1 MYASMKNMPMIQTPK
16 YSDLQIVN
24 GILNND
30 QTITQH
36 FFLKEC
42 KPLFE
47 YIAHAIFDDNVEH
60 NELVS
65 ELFLYLQH
73 NDWHKVRQFDFRSKL
88 TTWVSVV
95 AVRFFQKVR
104 MQMIETT
111 PIDSLNNQESIYK
124 NAVENDKTYMAL
136 YRAIQQMPNPRY
148 KEAIIEL
155 ELNQRKPEIVAKSMN
170 ITVDNLYN
178 IRRRARLQLKT
189 IMLKGGYYA

>member
-1 MYASMKNMPMIQTPK
+1 MLMTQTPK
-16 YSDLQIVN
+16 YSDQQIVE

-30 QTITQH
+30 QTIIQH
-36 FFLKEC
+36 FFFKEC
-42 KPLFE
+42 KPMFE
-47 YIAHAIFDDNVEH
+47 YIAHAVFDDNVEH
-60 NELVS
+60 NELVN
-65 ELFLYLQH
+65 ELFLYLRH

-111 PIDSLNNQESIYK
+111 PIDALNSQKDIYK
-124 NAVENDKTYMAL
+124 DALENEKAYMAL

-148 KEAIIEL
+148 KKVIIEL
-155 ELNQRKPEIVAKSMN
+155 ELNQSKPEIVAKSMN

>member
-1 MYASMKNMPMIQTPK
+1 MVENVK
-16 YSDLQIVN
+16 YSDQQIVV
-24 GILNND
+24 GILEND
-30 QTITQH
+30 KKIIEY
-36 FFLKEC
+36 FFFDVC
-42 KPLFE
+42 KPMFK
-47 YIAHAIFDDNVEH
+47 YIAHAIFDDNVER

-111 PIDSLNNQESIYK
+111 PIDTLNNQESIYK
-124 NAVENDKTYMAL
+124 DALENEKTYMAL

-148 KEAIIEL
+148 KEVIIEL
-155 ELNQRKPEIVAKSMN
+155 ELNQRKPEIVAKLMN

-178 IRRRARLQLKT
+178 IRRRARLQLKA
-189 IMLKGGYYA
+189 IMVKGGYYD

>member
-1 MYASMKNMPMIQTPK
+1 MKQINPMTQTPK
-16 YSDLQIVN
+16 YSDQQIVN

-30 QTITQH
+30 QTIIQH

-47 YIAHAIFDDNVEH
+47 YIAHAIFDDNVER
-60 NELVS
+60 NELVN

-111 PIDSLNNQESIYK
+111 PIEALNNQESIYK
-124 NAVENDKTYMAL
+124 DALGNEKTYMAL

-148 KEAIIEL
+148 KKVIIEL
-155 ELNQRKPEIVAKSMN
+155 ELNQSKPEIVAKSMN

>member
-1 MYASMKNMPMIQTPK
+1 MTQTPK
-16 YSDLQIVN
+16 YSDQQIVN

-30 QTITQH
+30 QTIIQQ

-42 KPLFE
+42 KPLVE
-47 YIAHAIFDDNVEH
+47 YIAHAMFDDNVER
-60 NELVS
+60 NELVN

-88 TTWVSVV
+88 ITWVSVV
-95 AVRFFQKVR
+95 AVRFFQKMR

-111 PIDSLNNQESIYK
+111 SIDTLNNQESIYK
-124 NAVENDKTYMAL
+124 DALENEKAYMAL
-136 YRAIQQMPNPRY
+136 YRTIQQMPNPRY
-148 KEAIIEL
+148 KKVIIEL

-178 IRRRARLQLKT
+178 IRRRARLQFKT

>member
-1 MYASMKNMPMIQTPK
+1 MYASMKNMPMTQTPK
-16 YSDLQIVN
+16 YSDSQIVH
-24 GILNND
+24 GILHND
-30 QTITQH
+30 QTIIQH

-42 KPLFE
+42 KPIFE
-47 YIAHAIFDDNVEH
+47 YIAHAIFDDNIERD
-60 NELVS
+60 ELIS

-95 AVRFFQKVR
+95 AVRFFQKAR

-111 PIDSLNNQESIYK
+111 PVDTLNYRENIYK
-124 NAVENDKTYMAL
+124 DAIKNEEKYLLL
-136 YRAIQQMPNPRY
+136 YRAIQQMPNTRY
-148 KEAIIEL
+148 RNVIIEL
-155 ELNQRKPEIVAKSMN
+155 ELNQQKPEDVADEMG

-189 IMLKGGYYA
+189 IMVKGGYYD

>member
-1 MYASMKNMPMIQTPK
+1 MLMTQTPK
-16 YSDLQIVN
+16 YSDQQIVD

-30 QTITQH
+30 QTIIQH
-36 FFLKEC
+36 FFFKEC
-42 KPLFE
+42 KPMFE
-47 YIAHAIFDDNVEH
+47 YIAHAVFDDNVEC
-60 NELVS
+60 NELVN
-65 ELFLYLQH
+65 ELFLYLRH

-88 TTWVSVV
+88 STWVSVV
-95 AVRFFQKVR
+95 AVRFFQKMR

-111 PIDSLNNQESIYK
+111 PFDALNHQKDIYK
-124 NAVENDKTYMAL
+124 SALGNEKTYMAL

-148 KEAIIEL
+148 REVIIEL

-189 IMLKGGYYA
+189 IMLKGGYYD

>member
-1 MYASMKNMPMIQTPK
+1 MPMIQTPK

-30 QTITQH
+30 QTIIQH

-42 KPLFE
+42 KPIFE
-47 YIAHAIFDDNVEH
+47 YIAHAIFDDNIERD
-60 NELVS
+60 ELIS

-73 NDWHKVRQFDFRSKL
+73 NDWHKVRHFDFRSKL

-111 PIDSLNNQESIYK
+111 PIDTLNYRESIYK
-124 NAVENDKTYMAL
+124 DAIKNEEKYLLL
-136 YRAIQQMPNPRY
+136 YRAIQQIPNTRY
-148 KEAIIEL
+148 RNVIIEL
-155 ELNQRKPEIVAKSMN
+155 ELNQQKPEDVADKMG

-189 IMLKGGYYA
+189 IMVKGGYYD